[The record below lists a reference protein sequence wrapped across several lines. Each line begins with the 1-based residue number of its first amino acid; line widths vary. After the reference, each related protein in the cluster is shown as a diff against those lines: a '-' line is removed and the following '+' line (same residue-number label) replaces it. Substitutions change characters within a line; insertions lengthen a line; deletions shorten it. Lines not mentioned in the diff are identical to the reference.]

1 MKVTLLGTGTST
13 GVPAINCS
21 CAVCLSEDPRNK
33 RLRPSVW
40 IESGE
45 FSLVIDT
52 TPDFRL
58 QALRYSIGHLDA
70 ILFTH
75 HHADHIL
82 GLDDIRPFNQHQ
94 KRFIPCYGSAGT
106 MGEIRITFRYIFQ
119 EQPYGGVPQ
128 VETYAVEGPFELG
141 GLTVTPIPAM
151 HAKLPVFGYRIENFA
166 YLTDLNS
173 LPEESLDLLDG
184 LQVLVLGALRHEPH
198 PAHFTMTEAV
208 GVAGIIGAQRTF
220 FTHMSHEVDHETVSR
235 QLPAGI
241 ELGYD
246 GLTIEL

>member
-13 GVPAINCS
+13 GIPAIGCG
-21 CAVCLSEDPRNK
+21 CAVCRSNDPRNK

-45 FSLVIDT
+45 ISLVIDT
-52 TPDFRL
+52 TPDFRM
-58 QALRYSIGHLDA
+58 QALLYSIGRLDA

-82 GLDDIRPFNQHQ
+82 GLDDIRPFNQIR
-94 KRFIPCYGSAGT
+94 KGFIPCYGSAGT
-106 MGEIRITFRYIFQ
+106 MGEIRITFRYIFKD
-119 EQPYGGVPQ
+119 QPYGGVPQ
-128 VETYAVEGPFELG
+128 VETYAVEGPFELR
-141 GLTVTPIPAM
+141 GLTVIPIPAM
-151 HAKLPVFGYRIENFA
+151 HARLPVFGYRIKDFA

-173 LPEESLDLLDG
+173 LPEKSLALLDG
-184 LQVLVLGALRHEPH
+184 LQVLVLGALRFEPH
-198 PAHFTMTEAV
+198 PAHFTLTEAV
-208 GVAGIIGAQRTF
+208 GVAGIIGAQRTY
-220 FTHMSHEVDHETVSR
+220 FTHMSHEVDHEAVSR

-246 GLTIEL
+246 GLSFEV